1 MPVEVCRDDTEFVS
15 IARRA
20 ALVAMIAVVVL
31 WAGVVPAFVRA
42 DGSGTAGDLVRQAIA
57 HLVHD
62 PNNTMAAAEKIDAA
76 LNAADTSGV
85 DIDLVAQAA
94 TALGQGDVH
103 GARTLL
109 ERSIGARPHLG
120 GGDPQPIRQVPS
132 LAVGAETGIDVVT
145 DPLAPHRKVT
155 GGDMAALA
163 GLVALGAVGAYLA
176 VRFRPRKVTAL

>member
-15 IARRA
+15 IPRRA
-20 ALVAMIAVVVL
+20 ALVAMIATVVL
-31 WAGVVPAFVRA
+31 WAGVVPAFARA
-42 DGSGTAGDLVRQAIA
+42 DGSDTSGDLVRQAIA

-94 TALGQGDVH
+94 TTLGQGDVH

-120 GGDPQPIRQVPS
+120 DSDPQPIRQVPS

-155 GGDMAALA
+155 GGDVAALA
-163 GLVALGAVGAYLA
+163 GLVALGALGAYLA
-176 VRFRPRKVTAL
+176 VRFRPRKVAAL